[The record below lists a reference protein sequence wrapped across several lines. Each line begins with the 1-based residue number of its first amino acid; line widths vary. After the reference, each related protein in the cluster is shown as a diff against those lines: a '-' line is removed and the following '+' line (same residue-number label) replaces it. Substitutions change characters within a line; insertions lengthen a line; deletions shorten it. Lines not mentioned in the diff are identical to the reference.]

1 MELNEQQRDAL
12 TELINIA
19 FARSASA
26 LSDLTGQRIRLAVP
40 EVKVCHIRDLG
51 LLLGEFVNGEVA
63 TVQQFF
69 SGGVAG
75 HALLLLDREG
85 ARLLTD
91 LLTGD
96 VSPSP
101 RIDASAAEVLTEV
114 GNVLLNACLGTF
126 GNLLK
131 MHISFSVPHLH
142 LDALEGLIT
151 SLVITDEE
159 IRYALFVYTTFNV
172 KDTRV
177 SGYLVIILGVT
188 SLEKLIEATGR
199 LG

>member
-151 SLVITDEE
+151 TLVITDEE

-172 KDTRV
+172 KDTSV